1 MKRRYK
7 VLGGVLV
14 GIGIVLIC
22 VGTYLFNNS
31 LITIYHPK
39 AYESSGNTRL
49 DKKLSSK
56 EAKEDIYQIISTI
69 EDTHPIFLEK
79 VPESYNKAKY
89 ELLKKQSEETSVGQ
103 LQIELNRYL
112 ASIQDGHTHT
122 FWNERKWLDVNWKYI
137 NNKLILL
144 DKDNNITNKEVIM
157 INDKK
162 TDQIIKFIKD
172 IFPSENY
179 MASEKNSSI
188 YSKSSL
194 ILENLGIDTSDKVSV
209 LIRDIDKNK
218 EEVMSLGYTNDQ
230 EKKFNNHEISS
241 EKIDKNTIYIK
252 LGICEENEQLDKV
265 VKELKKSMK
274 DSVKNVIIDVRDNPG
289 GNSNACSK
297 LLDAINIVPGNFG
310 ATIRFSKLAQER
322 FGYAKSHGYV
332 IYDRRNEV
340 VKNEDIN
347 LYVLTNENTFSSAQ
361 WLATWIQ
368 DGKLGIIVGQGSSN
382 MPSSFGDVITFQ
394 LNNSKIECQVSYK
407 KWLRPD
413 VSKDSE
419 RTLEPDV
426 KVEYNKDSLEKTLE
440 LIDS

>member
-7 VLGGVLV
+7 VWGGVLV
-14 GIGIVLIC
+14 GVGFVLIC
-22 VGTYLFNNS
+22 GGIYLFNNT
-31 LITIYHPK
+31 LISIYHPK
-39 AYESSGNTRL
+39 EYESSGNIIL
-49 DKKLSSK
+49 DRKLSSK
-56 EAKEDIYQIISTI
+56 EVKEDIYQIISTI

-79 VPESYNKAKY
+79 APQSYNKAKDK
-89 ELLKKQSEETSVGQ
+89 LLKNQNEDVSVGQ
-103 LQIELNRYL
+103 LQVEINRYL
-112 ASIQDGHTHT
+112 SSIQDGHTHT
-122 FWNERKWLDVNWKYI
+122 FWNEDKWLDVNWKYI
-137 NNKLILL
+137 DNKLVLL
-144 DKDNNITNKEVIM
+144 DEDNNITNKEVIR

-162 TDQIIKFIKD
+162 TDEIIKIIKE
-172 IFPSENY
+172 IFPAENY
-179 MASEKNSSI
+179 MASEKNNSI

-194 ILENLGIDTSDKVSV
+194 VLQNIGIDTSDKVSITV
-209 LIRDIDKNK
+209 RDIDKNK
-218 EEVMSLGYTNDQ
+218 EEVMTLGYTNNQ
-230 EKKFNNHEISS
+230 EKKFNNYEISIK
-241 EKIDKNTIYIK
+241 KIDKNTIYVK

-265 VKELKKSMK
+265 VKELKKSMQ

-289 GNSNACSK
+289 GNSNECSK

-310 ATIRFSKLAQER
+310 TTIRFSKLAQER

-368 DGKLGIIVGQGSSN
+368 DGKLGTIVGQGSSN